1 MKTIQTRNLVCAIYF
16 DRFGGAWVAT
26 GLDGQLTKIDREGN
40 VLGAM
45 GSRVQEAGTWGES
58 SYLVMNSKGH
68 IISGDT
74 TRGRITVWTP
84 DK

>member
-1 MKTIQTRNLVCAIYF
+1 MRSRLSRSRRESLCTSQ
-16 DRFGGAWVAT
+16 GAYDERTCIRRCKRYCGPCSV
-26 GLDGQLTKIDREGN
+26 
-40 VLGAM
+40 
-45 GSRVQEAGTWGES
+45 TWGES
-58 SYLVMNSKGH
+58 SYLVMNSKGQ

>member
-1 MKTIQTRNLVCAIYF
+1 MRSLRCAVH
-16 DRFGGAWVAT
+16 RLFGGAWVAT

-45 GSRVQEAGTWGES
+45 GSRGQEAGTCGES
-58 SYLVMNSKGH
+58 SYLVMNSKGQ

>member
-1 MKTIQTRNLVCAIYF
+1 
-16 DRFGGAWVAT
+16 
-26 GLDGQLTKIDREGN
+26 
-40 VLGAM
+40 M
-45 GSRVQEAGTWGES
+45 GSRGQEAGTWGES
-58 SYLVMNSKGH
+58 SYLVMNSKGQ